1 MLQDTCLMYDIPVKN
16 VGGESTILLLSVQ
29 VFSPQIGETHI
40 DIAGIDIVS
49 LAVSVVWQWLELH
62 SVLII

>member
-29 VFSPQIGETHI
+29 VFRHKLVRLTST
-40 DIAGIDIVS
+40 
-49 LAVSVVWQWLELH
+49 
-62 SVLII
+62 

>member
-1 MLQDTCLMYDIPVKN
+1 MLQDTCLMYDIPVKKW
-16 VGGESTILLLSVQ
+16 STILLLSVQ

-40 DIAGIDIVS
+40 NIAGIDIVS

>member
-40 DIAGIDIVS
+40 NIAGIDS
-49 LAVSVVWQWLELH
+49 LPGSLFGLAVA
-62 SVLII
+62 

>member
-16 VGGESTILLLSVQ
+16 VGGESTILLSVQ